1 MARLREAKLRSAP
14 ARPHRRIPPLA
25 RLFFRSVAGLQTE
38 SGTYIVHPN
47 REKAISQATKATVML
62 LLIAVAVLF
71 LIVTVGGWKS
81 LEGVQIISIAYAL
94 ICLLMAYYVARWNR
108 GVLPVAAGLAII
120 FGIVAVIAGPQWFY
134 RDHAGYHNPGLP
146 PSLLGLLTLIIV
158 PVEFLLIVFAMR
170 GFNQKWNIEV
180 EITRDEYESGDWRR
194 RDLTGEGSLEPR
206 PG

>member
-1 MARLREAKLRSAP
+1 VEAT
-14 ARPHRRIPPLA
+14 
-25 RLFFRSVAGLQTE
+25 QTG

-47 REKAISQATKATVML
+47 REKAASQANKATVTL
-62 LLIAVAVLF
+62 LLIAVGVLF
-71 LIVTVGGWKS
+71 LIVTIGGWKS

-108 GVLPVAAGLAII
+108 GVLPVAAGLGII

-134 RDHAGYHNPGLP
+134 RDHAGYANPGLP
-146 PSLLGLLTLIIV
+146 PSLLGLLTVIIV

-180 EITRDEYESGDWRR
+180 EITRDEYESGEWRH
-194 RDLTGEGSLEPR
+194 RDLTGEGAAEPAR
-206 PG
+206 